1 MCTKRYVQKR
11 SKQNWNQPK
20 YLLPGELIIVIYSP
34 TEYYTAILNY
44 MNLRKIMLK
53 VEKQVQIYIQYVIK
67 AN

>member
-1 MCTKRYVQKR
+1 MCTKRYVQKH